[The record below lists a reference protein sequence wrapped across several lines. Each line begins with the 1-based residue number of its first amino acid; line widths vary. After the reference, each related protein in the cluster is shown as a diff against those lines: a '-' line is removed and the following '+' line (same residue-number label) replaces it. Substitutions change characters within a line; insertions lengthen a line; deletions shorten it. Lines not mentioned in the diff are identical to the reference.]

1 MRNIPSRFIQPDKK
15 LIERCKA
22 GDADAIAE
30 LVNGQNG
37 YAYALAFRILL
48 NEEEAKD
55 AVQETFI
62 KVWKSIG
69 NYNDKYLFTTWLYR
83 IVVNTCIDRLKQ
95 NKHTIN
101 IGLEDE
107 FSDDFE
113 EAIEQREVIRHIRQ
127 LSRGLSEKQRL
138 VFTLVDLQGLSL
150 SDTAEVLRMGAG
162 QVKSNLYYARKN
174 IREQMIT
181 SKAEK

>member
-1 MRNIPSRFIQPDKK
+1 MRNMPSRFTQPDKK

-22 GDADAIAE
+22 DDAEAIAE
-30 LVNGQNG
+30 LVNGLNG
-37 YAYALAFRILL
+37 YAYTLAFRILL

-55 AVQETFI
+55 AVQDTFI

-69 NYNDKYLFTTWLYR
+69 NYSDKYLFTTWLYR

-95 NKHTIN
+95 NKRTIS

-107 FSDDFE
+107 FSDDVV
-113 EAIEQREVIRHIRQ
+113 EAIEQREAVRRIRQ

-150 SDTAEVLRMGAG
+150 SDAAEVLRMGTG
-162 QVKSNLYYARKN
+162 QVKSNLYYARKK

-181 SKAEK
+181 SKGEK